1 MRSILGHIISAE
13 GCCLNSDNVFP
24 VKKYLEAQTNYIGEV
39 QLLLALIAYFR
50 WYVENFRKIAK
61 LLCNLLK
68 NPDIKVQ
75 ATPSPTATIWRVT
88 HQAVLEKL
96 AAAITE
102 PPILAF
108 PDFKLPFVLHV
119 NASSEGWRCALY
131 QLQKW
136 VARVIEYDSLKLVG
150 VEERYH
156 SPRLEFLALKWVFC
170 DHFRE
175 YLHYD

>member
-13 GCCLNSDNVFP
+13 GCCLNSDNAFP
-24 VKKYLEAQTNYIGEV
+24 LKKYLEAQTNYIGEV
-39 QLLLALIAYFR
+39 QRFLGLIAYFR
-50 WYVENFRKIAK
+50 WYVENFPKIEK
-61 LLCNLLK
+61 VLCILLK

-75 ATPSPTATIWRVT
+75 ATPSPTATTWRVI

-96 AAAITE
+96 AAAIAE
-102 PPILAF
+102 LPILVF

-119 NASSEGWRCALY
+119 NASSERWRCALY

-136 VARVIEYDSLKLVG
+136 VARIIEYDSLKLVG
-150 VEERYH
+150 VKESYR
-156 SPRLEFLALKWVFC
+156 SSKLEFLALKWAFC

-175 YLHYD
+175 YLHYG